1 MTTGEKIKEAR
12 TAAGLSQEQ
21 FAEKL
26 CISRQAVTKWETGR
40 GMPDIM
46 NLKAI
51 SALLDVSIDWL
62 LNEDTGSA
70 RILKEK
76 IEKEKYAHVKW
87 YQAKEDFIIL
97 DKYPNARSIVQLSR
111 KRRMNRAEKV
121 ADTALWL
128 LTDFPPTAELFDL
141 LRDPSLYYLV
151 ETEQTDILVNVT
163 KDFITS
169 QILPS
174 HVKDKSF
181 DVGENRFTKIKRK
194 LK

>member
-1 MTTGEKIKEAR
+1 MTTGEKIREAR
-12 TAAGLSQEQ
+12 HAAGLSQEQ

-26 CISRQAVTKWETGR
+26 CVSRQAVTKWERGR
-40 GMPDIM
+40 GIPDIM

-51 SALLDVSIDWL
+51 ASLLNVSIDWL
-62 LNEDTGSA
+62 LNEDEGNT
-70 RILKEK
+70 RVIREK
-76 IEKEKYAHVKW
+76 LEKENYAHVKW
-87 YQAKEDFIIL
+87 YQAKEDFVVF

-111 KRRMNRAEKV
+111 KRLLNRAEKT

-128 LTDFPPTAELFDL
+128 LTPLPPIAELFDI
-141 LRDPSLYYLV
+141 LRDPSIYYLV

-163 KDFITS
+163 KEFVTS

-174 HVKDKSF
+174 HVKEKSF